1 MEKFLIALLFV
12 GGCFFGA
19 LAEYVAGRVLLPAMG
34 LTAPG
39 HWTWC
44 PYCDHGP
51 GDEDPEIDPDQPP
64 PSLAEK
70 PYKQP
75 VVA

>member
-39 HWTWC
+39 HWTWFWVLAFAIV
-44 PYCDHGP
+44 GKVVG
-51 GDEDPEIDPDQPP
+51 GD
-64 PSLAEK
+64 
-70 PYKQP
+70 
-75 VVA
+75 